1 MCGATLPIW
10 NHINDQLRDK
20 KSESSHLKVMRAQ
33 TTLGEK
39 IVGLRLASIS
49 PEAYQDFVETLKATI
64 ENRIEGLAP
73 EQQAEVRF
81 SRFSSDSEP

>member
-1 MCGATLPIW
+1 MRRHVTDLESHQRSVERQKKRILALESHAGP
-10 NHINDQLRDK
+10 NHSGRENRRIETR
-20 KSESSHLKVMRAQ
+20 
-33 TTLGEK
+33 
-39 IVGLRLASIS
+39 IIS